1 MSTARR
7 SLRHLGALVRE
18 SETDRGNKYAESQVR
33 THHQCWVPEHRD
45 AAGEPQPVRVEA
57 EVLADRLADAEDGV
71 VAEHEVG
78 RLGGHLVLVLYL
90 PCEAAVPPDAI
101 Q

>member
-1 MSTARR
+1 MSSGRR
-7 SLRHLGALVRE
+7 SLADLGAPVRE

-33 THHQCWVPEHRD
+33 THHQCRVPEHRNAEGD
-45 AAGEPQPVRVEA
+45 PQPVRVEA

-78 RLGGHLVLVLYL
+78 RLDGHLVLVLHL